1 MSNRTLCVLS
11 KCTVCVFCTLS
22 SVYVCKYV
30 LSICK
35 LFLHCL
41 EHALKNFTHQGTC
54 TGDVTIKVIWFDLCF
69 IFNFLT
75 SPPKHVLFQLSRI
88 CGICVCWPVC
98 PLVRYVLCL
107 TWTNK
112 WAPQTQARVY
122 TVLQCLTSVLSTCWF
137 LWGMSDLRCS
147 IYLLFSLHW
156 SWLPW
161 PTLKLV
167 LN

>member
-75 SPPKHVLFQLSRI
+75 SPPKHVLFSTIQDL
-88 CGICVCWPVC
+88 W
-98 PLVRYVLCL
+98 YLCL
-107 TWTNK
+107 
-112 WAPQTQARVY
+112 
-122 TVLQCLTSVLSTCWF
+122 LTSLSTCKICSLF
-137 LWGMSDLRCS
+137 NLNKQMGTTNTSTCLHSSAMFNLSLKHLLISLR
-147 IYLLFSLHW
+147 HV
-156 SWLPW
+156 W
-161 PTLKLV
+161 PEV
-167 LN
+167 